1 MNTIALVGNPNC
13 GKTSIFNGIT
23 GTNQHV
29 GNWPGVTVEK
39 KEGIL
44 NFNGVKYNIVDL
56 PGTYS
61 LGAYSDDEIV
71 ARDFILKEHPD
82 VVINVIDGTNIERNL
97 YLTTQLM
104 EMGVNI
110 VIALN
115 MIDELKGKKIYIDL
129 EKFSNELGVPV
140 IATAASKKI
149 GIDEL
154 IKKTIE
160 TININEKQKNKI
172 IYGQVLQN
180 EISRLKDLIEKNIS
194 GLSYPAEWIAI
205 KLLEKDP
212 YIMDIV
218 YKHGNSNI
226 MHEVEK
232 SIEDIT
238 NSLMEPELLI
248 VDKRYSFITE
258 VVKKSVTKPDEY
270 IETTT
275 DKIDK
280 ILTHKWLG
288 LPIFAA
294 IMFLVYQLT
303 FKIGQDLLGG
313 IVESAFGIL
322 GGKLEIFLQNI
333 NAPKMLISF
342 IVDGIMGGVGSVLAF
357 MPLIIIM
364 YMLLGILEDSG
375 YMARAAYVMDR
386 IMRALG
392 LHGKTFI
399 SMIVS
404 SGCNVPGIMA
414 TRTLDS
420 KQDRM
425 IAILINPFISCGA
438 RLPVYLVFISAFF
451 KEKGGLILFVLYTTG
466 ILVALIMGKIFS
478 KTLLKGEPS
487 YFLMELPPYRIPTLR
502 NVLLNMWDK
511 VSGFLKRAGTI
522 IFTVVTLLWIL
533 SVLPYGVE
541 PYSAQSILGK
551 IGSFIAPIFKPAGFG
566 TWEASV
572 GLFSGIAAKEA
583 VVATL
588 GMVYSGINEGTGI
601 VNAIRE
607 SFTPLSAFSFMIMT
621 LLYTPCAA
629 TIGTIKKE
637 TNSTKWTIFAVLYT
651 FAIGWTAAVLVFQ
664 VGKLMGFN

>member
-1 MNTIALVGNPNC
+1 MFTIALVGNPNC
-13 GKTSIFNGIT
+13 GKTTIFNGIT

-39 KEGIL
+39 KEGCL
-44 NFNGVKYNIVDL
+44 KYNGIEYNIVDL

-71 ARDFILKEHPD
+71 ARDFILKEHPN
-82 VVINVIDGTNIERNL
+82 VVINVVDGTNIERNL

-110 VIALN
+110 VVALN
-115 MIDELKGKKIYIDL
+115 MIDELESNGISVDI
-129 EKFSNELGVPV
+129 EKLSKELGVPV
-140 IATAASKKI
+140 VATSASKKI
-149 GIDEL
+149 GINDL
-154 IKKTIE
+154 VKKTIE
-160 TININEKQKNKI
+160 TINMNEKATNKI
-172 IYGQVLQN
+172 NYGQILQR
-180 EISRLKDLIEKNIS
+180 EISRLKSFIEENIK
-194 GLSYPAEWIAI
+194 GLPYPGEWIAI

-212 YIMDIV
+212 YVIDIINK
-218 YKHGNSNI
+218 YENSNI
-226 MHEVEK
+226 IHEVER
-232 SIEDIT
+232 SIEEIT
-238 NSLMEPELLI
+238 NSSMEPELQI
-248 VDKRYSFITE
+248 VDKRYNFIGK
-258 VVKKSVTKPDEY
+258 VVKKSITKPNEY

-288 LPIFAA
+288 LPIFAI

-303 FKIGQDLLGG
+303 FKIGQDLLGS

-322 GGKLEIFLQNI
+322 GGKLEVFLQNI
-333 NAPKMLISF
+333 NAPKVLISF
-342 IVDGIMGGVGSVLAF
+342 MVDGIMGGIGSVLTF
-357 MPLIIIM
+357 MPLIMIM

-399 SMIVS
+399 SMIVG

-451 KEKGGLILFVLYTTG
+451 KEKGGLILFVLYAIG

-478 KTLLKGEPS
+478 KTLFKGESS

-502 NVLLNMWDK
+502 NVSLNMWDK
-511 VSGFLKRAGTI
+511 VSGFLKKAGTI
-522 IFTVVTLLWIL
+522 IFAVVTLLWVL

-541 PYSAQSILGK
+541 PYSAQSILGR

-572 GLFSGIAAKEA
+572 GLFAGIAAKEA

-588 GMVYSGINEGTGI
+588 GMVYSGISEGAGL
-601 VNAIRE
+601 VDAIRE
-607 SFTPLSAFSFMIMT
+607 SFTPLTAFSFMIMT

-629 TIGTIKKE
+629 TVGTIKKE
-637 TNSTKWTIFAVLYT
+637 TNSAKWTIFAVLYT

-664 VGKLMGFN
+664 IGKLIGFN

>member
-1 MNTIALVGNPNC
+1 M
-13 GKTSIFNGIT
+13 
-23 GTNQHV
+23 
-29 GNWPGVTVEK
+29 
-39 KEGIL
+39 
-44 NFNGVKYNIVDL
+44 
-56 PGTYS
+56 
-61 LGAYSDDEIV
+61 
-71 ARDFILKEHPD
+71 
-82 VVINVIDGTNIERNL
+82 
-97 YLTTQLM
+97 
-104 EMGVNI
+104 
-110 VIALN
+110 
-115 MIDELKGKKIYIDL
+115 
-129 EKFSNELGVPV
+129 
-140 IATAASKKI
+140 
-149 GIDEL
+149 
-154 IKKTIE
+154 
-160 TININEKQKNKI
+160 
-172 IYGQVLQN
+172 QN